1 MENIAEAKKAKEP
14 ISHDKIYKMMLGV
27 TIVVS
32 VAFLIINVI
41 KANMPAVAVI
51 GACLVVFVGS
61 HVIMQKKNVPALRRE
76 FALSVSLCVL
86 VFVISL
92 FSGESYSDDFSLF
105 LAVIGMTGLY
115 LEPKFTKIQI
125 VESNILLII
134 MYFVHPEKAGATGQ
148 FILCQVVFTL
158 AGVLF
163 YQAIKRGRAFIEV
176 SQERAAQSEE
186 LLASMRQMGV
196 DLEQDFES
204 SSVQIE
210 GSTMG
215 LEKGSTSIAHGAR
228 EMSDSCNEVH
238 DKIAVTEQQIEELN
252 KEVRAFESAL
262 TENRDNITLM
272 NEQLQSVSHTIY
284 EANAVFQ
291 EMKEQMANIAKV
303 ADELSTISF
312 KVTLLSLNASIE
324 SAHAG
329 EAGAGFDVVASEMR
343 ELSSSSDMFSKQV
356 SDVVTEMLERVDT
369 TAKQFED
376 SKTAIMKSEAAMQ
389 ELQDSFGKLTKQF
402 DALYTNIEEQ
412 NYNVHEVD
420 AIFGDLKG
428 RVDEMHH
435 YSAENQHAVQG
446 IMEALDIYKGNIN
459 RVIDNTKSV

>member
-1 MENIAEAKKAKEP
+1 MMEEKQKQEP
-14 ISHDKIYKMMLGV
+14 ISHDKIYKIMLGV

-32 VAFLIINVI
+32 AAFLVINLI
-41 KANMPAVAVI
+41 KANKMASIVI
-51 GACLVVFVGS
+51 GICLIIFIGS
-61 HVIMQKKNVPALRRE
+61 HLLMKKNNVPALRRE

-125 VESNILLII
+125 IESNILLII

-148 FILCQVVFTL
+148 FILCQVCFTL
-158 AGVLF
+158 AAILF

-176 SQERAAQSEE
+176 SRQRAFQSEE

-196 DLEQDFES
+196 DLEQDYAS
-204 SSVQIE
+204 SSAQIE
-210 GSTMG
+210 GRTLG
-215 LEKGSTSIAHGAR
+215 LERGSTSIADGAR
-228 EMSDSCNEVH
+228 VMSDSCNEVH
-238 DKIAVTEQQIEELN
+238 DKILVTEQQIDALN
-252 KEVRAFESAL
+252 KEVKEFELAL
-262 TENRDNITLM
+262 TENQDNIALM
-272 NEQLQSVSHTIY
+272 NQQLQSVSGTIY

-291 EMKEQMANIAKV
+291 DMKEQMANIAKI

-356 SDVVTEMLERVDT
+356 SDVVTEMLDKVET
-369 TAKQFED
+369 TAVQFEG
-376 SKTAIMKSEAAMQ
+376 SKEAIEKSEAAMK
-389 ELQDSFGKLTKQF
+389 ELQDSFGKLTAQF
-402 DALYTNIEEQ
+402 GTLYGNIEEQ
-412 NYNVHEVD
+412 NRNVHQVD
-420 AIFGDLKG
+420 AIFGDLQG
-428 RVDEMHH
+428 RVSEMHQ
-435 YSAENQHAVQG
+435 YSVENQQAVHG
-446 IMEALDIYKGNIN
+446 IIEAMDIYKGNIN